1 MLRRPPK
8 STRTATL
15 FPSATL
21 FRSQG
26 PYQLNLET
34 LGRLAYARQFERI
47 VVKTDPD
54 GRVTRLGDVAR
65 IELGAQDYSANGY
78 LDEQTAVPLLIFQR
92 PGSHALETSDRVI
105 AAMEELARHF
115 RSGLRD
121 ALAYH
126 PSSEARSGGKEG
138 DGTCRS
144 RSVPD

>member
-65 IELGAQDYSANGY
+65 IELGAQDYSAHGY
-78 LDEQTAVPLLIFQR
+78 LDELTAVPLLVFQR
-92 PGSHALETSDRVI
+92 PGSNALETADRVI
-105 AAMEELARHF
+105 STMEELSHDFPAVVRYDLVYNPTVF
-115 RSGLRD
+115 I
-121 ALAYH
+121 AQ
-126 PSSEARSGGKEG
+126 
-138 DGTCRS
+138 
-144 RSVPD
+144 SVDEDYKTIYAAIDL